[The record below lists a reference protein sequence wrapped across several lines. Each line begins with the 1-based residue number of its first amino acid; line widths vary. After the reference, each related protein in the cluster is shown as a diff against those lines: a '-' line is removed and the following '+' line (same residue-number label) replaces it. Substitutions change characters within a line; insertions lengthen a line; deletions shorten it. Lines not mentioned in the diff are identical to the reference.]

1 MTAAIWW
8 VRRDLRLADNQA
20 LAAALAAAGQLIPVF
35 CLDPAI
41 LSSPGVGAEA
51 GGRVAFLFDG
61 LRRLDADLRA
71 RGSRL
76 IIRQGD
82 PVDELARLLA
92 ESDAAA
98 IFAEEDPWPYGRQRD
113 ARAYG
118 RALPLHLTA
127 GLTIHPPEAVLK
139 PDGRPYTVFT
149 PFSRAWKARPLPAA
163 GVGLPAPDRLPSL
176 PPLDG
181 LPVPG
186 DSGAAGLPPSAL
198 FPAGEAEARRRLL
211 AFAGGDDPPIYR
223 YGQGRDRPDLD
234 GTSQLSPYLRFG
246 MLSARQAA
254 AHALAAIEAA
264 PGVQA
269 RRGAETW
276 LAELIWREF
285 YLSIQYHFPDTEQ
298 YSFRPDLRDIA
309 WDNDEAAFAA
319 WCRGQTGYPIVDAAM
334 RQLAHTGWLHNRA
347 RMIVASFLV
356 KDLLIDW
363 RWGERW
369 FMRRLLDADPA
380 ANNGGWQWTAG
391 TGTDAAPYFRI
402 FHPVLQGKKH
412 DPEGAYVR
420 RWLPELARVP
430 GRYIHAPWEMPLE
443 VQRAAACLIGHDYP
457 APIIDHAWARR
468 RALAVYAQARH
479 AARSPAAGQ

>member
-20 LAAALAAAGQLIPVF
+20 LVAALAAAGQVIPVF

-41 LSSPGVGAEA
+41 LSSGAVGDAA
-51 GGRVAFLFDG
+51 GRRVAFLFEG

-82 PVDELARLLA
+82 PAGEMVRLAG
-92 ESDAAA
+92 ESGAGAV
-98 IFAEEDPWPYGRQRD
+98 FAEDDYWPYARRRD
-113 ARAYG
+113 ARVAA
-118 RALPLHLTA
+118 ALPLHLAA
-127 GLTIHPPEAVLK
+127 GVTIHPPEAVLK
-139 PDGRPYTVFT
+139 QDGKPYTVFT
-149 PFSRAWKARPLPAA
+149 PFSRAWKARPVPGAA
-163 GVGLPAPDRLPSL
+163 LPAPSSLPAV
-176 PPLDG
+176 PPLDS
-181 LPVPG
+181 LPIP
-186 DSGAAGLPPSAL
+186 DEPEFAPAQTMTLAAPFLP
-198 FPAGEAEARRRLL
+198 GEAEAWRRLQ
-211 AFAGGDDPPIYR
+211 AFVGGDDPAIYR
-223 YGQGRDRPDLD
+223 YGTGRDRPDLA

-254 AHALAAIEAA
+254 ASALAAIDSA
-264 PGVQA
+264 PDIQA
-269 RRGAETW
+269 RSGATAW
-276 LAELIWREF
+276 LNELIWREF
-285 YLSIQYHFPDTEQ
+285 YLSIQYHFPETEQ
-298 YSFRPDLRDIA
+298 ASFRAGLRGIA
-309 WDNDEAAFAA
+309 WDNDETAFAA
-319 WCRGQTGYPIVDAAM
+319 WCQGRTGYPIVDAAM
-334 RQLAHTGWLHNRA
+334 RQLAQTGWMHNRA

-369 FMRRLLDADPA
+369 FMQHLLDADPA

-420 RWLPELARVP
+420 HWVPELAQVP
-430 GRYIHAPWEMPLE
+430 DRYVHTPWEMPPD
-443 VQRAAACLIGHDYP
+443 VQRAAGCIVGRDYP
-457 APIIDHAWARR
+457 APIVDHAWARKR
-468 RALAVYAQARH
+468 VLSAYAQAKRI
-479 AARSPAAGQ
+479 G